1 MEIAILILSSLGL
14 IALIILAALQF
25 GLKDELVRLRSETQ
39 QKDAALRQEL
49 TDAANQTRIDL
60 RQSLGDFA
68 QRLDGMRET
77 VDALVLKLREE
88 LSRTR
93 AESAQNDATLRQELS
108 EAAAQTR
115 LDLRQSLGD
124 FSQRLDAIRETV
136 EKRLGELQ
144 MRNEAKLE
152 EMRKTVDEKL
162 QTTLERRLGESF
174 KLVSERLELVHRGLG
189 EMQQI
194 AAGVGDLKKVLTNI
208 KTRGTWGEVQLG
220 ALLEQVLTAEQYGI
234 NVAPKPRSAE
244 RVEFALKLP
253 GREEGEAP
261 VWLPIDAKFPQEDYQ
276 RLVEATDRADL
287 VAAELAIK
295 ALEARLRQQ
304 ARDIRDKYLAPP
316 YTTDFGILFLPS
328 EGLYAEALR
337 RPGLAETIQRESRVV
352 LAGPTTLAALL
363 NSLQM
368 GFRTLA
374 IQKRSSEVWKVLG
387 AVKTEFG
394 RFGDVLGKVKEKLDQ
409 ASKQIEETQ
418 HRSRQIDKRLRDVEA
433 LPVPENEPLLPE
445 NFGEE

>member
-1 MEIAILILSSLGL
+1 MEIALLIISALGL
-14 IALIILAALQF
+14 IGIIILAALVF
-25 GLKDELVRLRSETQ
+25 SLKDEVSRIRTETL

-49 TDAANQTRIDL
+49 NEAATQTRGDLRQSLSDFGGRLEAMRETVDTLVVNLREEVSRTRTETLQKDATLRQELNDAATLTRSEL

-68 QRLDGMRET
+68 VRLE
-77 VDALVLKLREE
+77 
-88 LSRTR
+88 
-93 AESAQNDATLRQELS
+93 
-108 EAAAQTR
+108 
-115 LDLRQSLGD
+115 
-124 FSQRLDAIRETV
+124 AIRETV
-136 EKRLGELQ
+136 EKRLMELQ
-144 MRNEAKLE
+144 TRNEAKLE

-220 ALLEQVLTAEQYGI
+220 SLLEQVLTADQYGVNI
-234 NVAPKPRSAE
+234 APKPRSSE
-244 RVEFALKLP
+244 RVEYAIKLP
-253 GREEGEAP
+253 GREEGEVP

-276 RLVEATDRADL
+276 RLVEATDRGDL
-287 VAAELAIK
+287 VTADLAIK
-295 ALEARLRQQ
+295 ALDTRIKQQ
-304 ARDIRDKYLAPP
+304 ARDIRDKYIEPP

-328 EGLYAEALR
+328 EGLYAEVLR
-337 RPGLAETIQRESRVV
+337 RPGLADTIQRESRVV

-394 RFGDVLGKVKEKLDQ
+394 RFGDVLEKVKDKLDQ
-409 ASKQIEETQ
+409 ASKQIEDTQ

-433 LPVPENEPLLPE
+433 LPVTEAAQILPGSLPE
-445 NFGEE
+445 E

>member
-1 MEIAILILSSLGL
+1 MDIALLIISALGL
-14 IALIILAALQF
+14 IGIIILAALVF
-25 GLKDELVRLRSETQ
+25 SLKDEVGRIRSETL
-39 QKDAALRQEL
+39 QKDTALRQEL
-49 TDAANQTRIDL
+49 NEAAIQTRAELRQSLGDFTVRLEAMRETVDALVLNLREEVSRTRAETLQKDATLRQELNEAAIQTRSDL

-68 QRLDGMRET
+68 LRLE
-77 VDALVLKLREE
+77 
-88 LSRTR
+88 
-93 AESAQNDATLRQELS
+93 
-108 EAAAQTR
+108 
-115 LDLRQSLGD
+115 
-124 FSQRLDAIRETV
+124 AIRETV
-136 EKRLGELQ
+136 EKRLTELQ
-144 MRNEAKLE
+144 TRNEAKLE

-220 ALLEQVLTAEQYGI
+220 ALLEQVLTAEQYGVNI
-234 NVAPKPRSAE
+234 APKPRSAE
-244 RVEFALKLP
+244 RVEYAIKLP
-253 GREEGEAP
+253 GREEGEVP

-276 RLVEATDRADL
+276 RLVEASDRGDAM
-287 VAAELAIK
+287 AAELAIK

-337 RPGLAETIQRESRVV
+337 RPGLADTIQQESRVV

-394 RFGDVLGKVKEKLDQ
+394 RFGEVLDKVKEKLDQ
-409 ASKQIEETQ
+409 ASKQIEDTQ

-433 LPVPENEPLLPE
+433 LPANEPNPLPPDLSDE
-445 NFGEE
+445 